1 MLVRDLVQDRDE
13 RAGRLEHVELGVEEG
28 SRPGCLGQDE
38 LGGRF
43 GIGKSSVH
51 DEEVLQE
58 GKGEGF
64 RQLKNQ
70 VSSPCADCKTHLHAG
85 EN

>member
-38 LGGRF
+38 LRGRF

-58 GKGEGF
+58 GKRGF
-64 RQLKNQ
+64 RQLMNQ
-70 VSSPCADCKTHLHAG
+70 VS
-85 EN
+85 